1 MLLLVSR
8 YSERSIMFTA
18 INTGSVLGMEA
29 YPVRVEVD
37 LSKGLPGFEVVG
49 SVGNEGKEA
58 RERVQIALKNV
69 GYSLPVARIT
79 VNLSP
84 ARIRKEGTGYD
95 LPIAAGLL
103 SCMGIGDPDSL
114 AETAFLGEIALNG
127 EVRPVNGALP
137 IALALKR
144 AGIKRL
150 LLAKENAGECAALTD
165 LTFIA
170 ITTLKDMIRFLQAD
184 EERRKKEF
192 KRYRSSVKRAMAKE
206 EELDF
211 ADVCGQEGAKRA
223 ALVAAAGAHH
233 LLFTGPPG
241 TGKTMVAKRLPGILP
256 PLKKTEQLEVASIY
270 SIAGKWNT
278 NGLSDIRP
286 FLAPHHTLS
295 PQALAG
301 GGRIPR
307 PGLLSLAH
315 RGVLFLDETPEF
327 SKAALEVLRQPLEEK
342 KVQIARSHG
351 TYTYPAEFLLICA
364 MNPCPCGYFPDRNRC
379 SCTEPDIRRY
389 LSRIS
394 GPLLDRIDIMTEVG
408 EVGLKE
414 LRTKQSGEN
423 SSHMRMRVLS
433 ARERQE
439 YRYRESA
446 YRYNG
451 ELTGR
456 EVERYCRLNSKG
468 QYFLEQ
474 VYESGQM
481 SMRTY
486 HKVLKLARTIAD
498 LDETD
503 DISVGHLSEAVC
515 YNNGKQRF
523 YGI

>member
-1 MLLLVSR
+1 
-8 YSERSIMFTA
+8 MFTA

-37 LSKGLPGFEVVG
+37 LSKGLPGFELVG
-49 SVGNEGKEA
+49 SVGNEGREA
-58 RERVQIALKNV
+58 RERVQIALKNA

-103 SCMGIGDPDSL
+103 SCMGIGNPDTLSQ
-114 AETAFLGEIALNG
+114 TAFLGELALNG
-127 EVRPVNGALP
+127 EVRPVNGTLP
-137 IALALKR
+137 IALALKK
-144 AGIKRL
+144 AGIKQL
-150 LLAKENAGECAALTD
+150 LLAKENAGECAVFTD
-165 LTFIA
+165 LIPIA
-170 ITTLKDMIRFLQAD
+170 ISSLKDMIRFLQAD
-184 EERRKKEF
+184 EEERRQEF
-192 KRYRSSVKRAMAKE
+192 KRYRPPVKRAAVKRE
-206 EELDF
+206 EPDF
-211 ADVCGQEGAKRA
+211 VDVYGQEGAKRA
-223 ALVAAAGAHH
+223 ALIAAAGIHH

-241 TGKTMVAKRLPGILP
+241 TGKTMVAKRIPGILP
-256 PLKKTEQLEVASIY
+256 PLEKEEQMEVASIY
-270 SIAGKWNT
+270 SIAGKWNAK
-278 NGLSDIRP
+278 GLPDRRP

-301 GGRIPR
+301 GGKIPR

-327 SKAALEVLRQPLEEK
+327 STAALEVLRQPLEDK

-351 TYTYPAEFLLICA
+351 TYTYPAEFLLVCA

-379 SCTEPDIRRY
+379 SCTEPDIKRY
-389 LSRIS
+389 LNRIS
-394 GPLLDRIDIMTEVG
+394 GPLLDRIDIMAEVG

-414 LRTKQSGEN
+414 LHKEQSGDN
-423 SSHMRMRVLS
+423 SSQLRAWVLS

-439 YRYRESA
+439 YRYRTVP
-446 YRYNG
+446 YRCNG

-456 EVERYCRLNSKG
+456 DVERYCRLNSEG
-468 QYFLEQ
+468 QHFLEQ

-481 SMRTY
+481 SMRAY

-498 LDETD
+498 LEETE

-523 YGI
+523 YGV